1 MRRLV
6 PTLYTLFCFFFIS
19 YFPIVKSELSAT
31 QYATMVELSRLLRF
45 WDVNKEPNPCS
56 WKGVGCNFDNSS
68 VTHIFLSGSSISS
81 DNFLPV
87 VCQIDT
93 LQALD
98 FSQSGLNRIPEQFIK
113 DCGGISGLRL
123 LNFSSNKLV
132 GSLPSFVGFKRLEI
146 LDLSFNLLNGSV
158 GLQLDELVSLKCLN
172 LSSNS
177 FSGILPTKIGRND
190 ALEQLQLSK
199 NKFQGTISEV
209 IASFMNLTFID
220 LSVNDLSGSL
230 PLQIGSLS
238 KLEFLILSANNF
250 GGEIPESLS
259 RISSLVRLAAH
270 QNRFIGKIP
279 NGITNYVKN
288 LDLSYNNISGSVPVG
303 LLSKPQLETVDLSQ
317 NKLVGPVPGDVSS
330 SSNLVRLRLG
340 SNMLNGTIPETFGNL
355 QKMMYLELD
364 NNKLTGVI
372 PNELGACKSLLLLN
386 LAHNN
391 LWGRLPTQ
399 FGNLQGL
406 QALILESNNLSGEIP
421 LEFMQLK
428 NLTVLN
434 IGWNS
439 LNGSIPP
446 SISELLNLVK
456 MNLQGNYF
464 SGVIPDSIGSM
475 SSLLD
480 LQLGRNKLTN
490 PIPVMP
496 ANLQIALNLSNNHFD
511 EPIPK
516 SFSGLVNLEV
526 LDLSNNQFSGE
537 IPAFLVQL
545 PSLTELNLTNN
556 QLSGVIPSFKNW
568 VWLGIEGNPNL
579 INESTF
585 DTPPS
590 FEKKKKPIIVAIVIV
605 VVALFISAASA
616 IFIIFMWRRNWKGNT
631 NESQVEDAPMTTV
644 IQGKLLSLS
653 VIHRSNIDFAEAMK
667 AVSEPSNINVKTRFS
682 TYYKVVMPC
691 GSSYYVK
698 KLKWSDKICQPGSHD
713 KFGKQLGVLGRLSN
727 SNIMTPLA
735 YALTT
740 ESAYLFFEY
749 APKGTLFDVL
759 HGSSGNVLDWSSR
772 YSIAIGAAQ
781 GLTFL
786 HGCTSGP
793 VLLLDLS
800 SKSIFLKS
808 LKEPQIGD
816 IELCKVIDPSKS
828 TGSLSMVAG
837 SVGYIP
843 PEYAY
848 TMRVS
853 PAGNVYSFGVIL
865 LELLSGKTAV
875 SEGAELAKTV
885 LGYHSKQHQKW
896 ELQIL
901 DDNISKT
908 SSYVQSQ
915 IRAVLKVAISCVS
928 PSPEARPKMKTV
940 LRMLVNAR

>member
-1 MRRLV
+1 M
-6 PTLYTLFCFFFIS
+6 
-19 YFPIVKSELSAT
+19 KSELST
-31 QYATMVELSRLLRF
+31 SQYATMLKLSRLLRF
-45 WDVNKEPNPCS
+45 WDVDKEPNPCS

-68 VTHIFLSGSSISS
+68 VTHIFLSGSSLSS
-81 DNFLPV
+81 DDFLPV

-93 LQALD
+93 LQSLD
-98 FSQSGLNRIPEQFIK
+98 FSQNRLNRIPEQFIK
-113 DCGGISGLRL
+113 DCGGISELRL
-123 LNFSSNKLV
+123 LNFSSNRLV
-132 GSLPSFVGFKRLEI
+132 GSLPNLVGFKRLEI
-146 LDLSFNLLNGSV
+146 LDFSFNLMSGSV

-177 FSGILPTKIGRND
+177 FSGPVPTKIGRNN

-209 IASFMNLTFID
+209 IASYMNLTFID
-220 LSVNDLSGSL
+220 LSANDLFGSL

-250 GGEIPESLS
+250 SGEIPESLS
-259 RISSLVRLAAH
+259 RISSLVRLAAN
-270 QNRFIGKIP
+270 QNRFVGKVP

-288 LDLSYNNISGSVPVG
+288 LDLSYNDISGSIPVG
-303 LLSKPQLETVDLSQ
+303 LLSKPHLETVDLSH
-317 NKLVGPVPGDVSS
+317 NKLVGPIPGDVSS
-330 SSNLVRLRLG
+330 SINLVRLRLG
-340 SNMLNGTIPETFGNL
+340 SNMLNGTIPESFGNL
-355 QKMMYLELD
+355 QKLMYLELD
-364 NNKLTGVI
+364 NNKLSGVI
-372 PNELGACKSLLLLN
+372 PNELGGCKSLLLLN

-399 FGNLQGL
+399 FGNLRAL
-406 QALILESNNLSGEIP
+406 QSLILESNNLSGEIP
-421 LEFMQLK
+421 LEIMQLK
-428 NLTVLN
+428 DLTVLN

-439 LNGSIPP
+439 LNGSIPS
-446 SISELLNLVK
+446 SISALQRLVN

-464 SGVIPDSIGSM
+464 SGVIPDTIGSM

-480 LQLGRNKLTN
+480 LQLGRNQLTN
-490 PIPVMP
+490 PIPMMP
-496 ANLQIALNLSNNHFD
+496 ANLQIALNLSNNHF
-511 EPIPK
+511 EGPIPK
-516 SFSGLVNLEV
+516 SFFGLVNLVV

-545 PSLTELNLTNN
+545 SSLTELNLTNN
-556 QLSGVIPSFKNW
+556 QLSGVIPPFRNW
-568 VWLGIEGNPNL
+568 VLLDTEGNPNL
-579 INESTF
+579 IKESTL
-585 DTPPS
+585 DTPTS
-590 FEKKKKPIIVAIVIV
+590 FEKKKKPIIVAIVVV
-605 VVALFISAASA
+605 VVAFFVSAALV
-616 IFIIFMWRRNWKGNT
+616 IFIIFMWRRNYKGNT
-631 NESQVEDAPMTTV
+631 KESQVEDTPTTTV

-682 TYYKVVMPC
+682 TYYKVVMPH

-698 KLKWSDKICQPGSHD
+698 KLKWSDKICQPGGHD
-713 KFGKQLGVLGRLSN
+713 TFGKQLEVLGRLSN

-759 HGSSGNVLDWSSR
+759 HDSSGSILDWSSR

-786 HGCTSGP
+786 HGCASGP

-800 SKSIFLKS
+800 SKNIFLKS

-816 IELCKVIDPSKS
+816 IELGKVIDPSKS
-828 TGSLSMVAG
+828 TGSLSTVAG

-885 LGYHSKQHQKW
+885 LAYHSKQHQKW
-896 ELQIL
+896 ETQIL
-901 DDNISKT
+901 DNSISKT

-915 IRAVLKVAISCVS
+915 MGAVLKVAVSCVS

-940 LRMLVNAR
+940 LRMLLNAR